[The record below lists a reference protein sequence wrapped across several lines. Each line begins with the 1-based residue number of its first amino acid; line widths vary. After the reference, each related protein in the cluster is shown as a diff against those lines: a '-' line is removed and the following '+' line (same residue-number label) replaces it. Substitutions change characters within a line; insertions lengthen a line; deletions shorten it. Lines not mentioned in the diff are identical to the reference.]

1 MRISRLTTIIILF
14 CAASACCQ
22 AVNPYPQL
30 EEKAHRFFTHNE
42 WASAAAILDLM
53 LEEKPDIPSTY
64 GMAIVSNAMRND
76 TTSQMRLMQ
85 GALDHHIPFDSIFSQ
100 VKQWSFHLGKS
111 HLYESFL
118 KETRNAYPWMRRTIN
133 GNLLKYYTFRRNG
146 AEMVTYS
153 LIMLEGAPDNLDFLH
168 SLASGYLLSG
178 YESPGIDTY
187 HRILSAHPDDYEAIT
202 ALGNWYAQNGQ
213 PVKALEYLKRAYAS
227 RPTPYV
233 GALIKQLSDMS
244 RKAQL

>member
-1 MRISRLTTIIILF
+1 
-14 CAASACCQ
+14 
-22 AVNPYPQL
+22 
-30 EEKAHRFFTHNE
+30 
-42 WASAAAILDLM
+42 
-53 LEEKPDIPSTY
+53 
-64 GMAIVSNAMRND
+64 
-76 TTSQMRLMQ
+76 
-85 GALDHHIPFDSIFSQ
+85 
-100 VKQWSFHLGKS
+100 
-111 HLYESFL
+111 
-118 KETRNAYPWMRRTIN
+118 
-133 GNLLKYYTFRRNG
+133 
-146 AEMVTYS
+146 MVTYS

-178 YESPGIDTY
+178 NESPGIDTY